1 VLAKPSSK
9 RLQFI
14 TVVTFGRSGSTAIQ
28 SALNAH
34 PQVLVRGENYN
45 ALTGL
50 WRYWQSVVETADRH
64 SAGKPDH
71 PWFGSAKLDPQ
82 DVLADLR
89 QQVVSRLLRP
99 KKETLWTGF
108 KEVRY
113 EGAYFSNSASLTQ
126 YLLFLQELMPELRF
140 LVNIRSPEKAARSG
154 WWSEHPDAIAS
165 LSNTV
170 EHLRASSVQLTQM
183 LGNGRVQLVNHD
195 EWNQDPG
202 IIFEALTE
210 LGFPVNREILLDSM
224 TNKLHH
230 GQDSSDKRESGGP

>member
-1 VLAKPSSK
+1 VLAKPASE

-82 DVLADLR
+82 DVLDDLR

-113 EGAYFSNSASLTQ
+113 EGAYFSTSASLTQ
-126 YLLFLQELMPELRF
+126 YLLFLQELMPGLCF
-140 LVNIRSPEKAARSG
+140 LVNIRSPERAARSG

-165 LSNTV
+165 LSKTV
-170 EHLRASSVQLTQM
+170 ENLRASSVQLEQM
-183 LGNGRVQLVNHD
+183 LGNGRVQLVSHD

-202 IIFEALTE
+202 LIFEALTE
-210 LGFPVNREILLDSM
+210 LGFPVNREILLESM

-230 GQDSSDKRESGGP
+230 GQDSRDKRESSGL